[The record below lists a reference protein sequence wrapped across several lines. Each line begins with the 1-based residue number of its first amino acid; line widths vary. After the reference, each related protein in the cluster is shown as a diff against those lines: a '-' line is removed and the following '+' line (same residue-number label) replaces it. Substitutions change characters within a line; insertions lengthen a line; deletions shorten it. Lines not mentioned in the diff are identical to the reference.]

1 MFRTN
6 TLAIFEGHQQL
17 EAFENIWEP
26 TLMFKNLLLGLCFA
40 VCSITGVRAETIAAG
55 TTIPVRTNDAID
67 ARHAGDGR
75 VYSRVVDRDVFDD
88 NNRIAIPR
96 GSDVELM
103 VRDIGHHTLALDLD
117 AVVVDGKRYSVRSYD
132 VTRAGDEQDGIG
144 ANRRTGKFLGGG
156 ALFGTLLGA
165 VAGGGKG
172 AAIGALAGGTAGA
185 VGQMATR
192 GSRVHVPAESV
203 LTFQLQ
209 QPLTWAPE
217 AGYTRNGQHYHPRQ

>member
-1 MFRTN
+1 M
-6 TLAIFEGHQQL
+6 EQ
-17 EAFENIWEP
+17 
-26 TLMFKNLLLGLCFA
+26 TLMSNKVLLGLCFA
-40 VCSITGVRAETIAAG
+40 LCSFAGIRAETIAAG

-67 ARHAGDGR
+67 ARDAGTGR
-75 VYSRVVDRDVFDD
+75 VYSGVVNHDVLDD

-117 AVVVDGKRYSVRSYD
+117 AVVVNGKRYSVTTYD
-132 VTRAGDEQDGIG
+132 VTRAGDQKDGVG

-156 ALFGTLLGA
+156 ALFGTILGA

-172 AAIGALAGGTAGA
+172 AAIGALAGGAAGA

-192 GSRVHVPAESV
+192 GKRVHIPAESV

-209 QPLTWAPE
+209 QPLTLAPDR
-217 AGYTRNGQHYHPRQ
+217 GYTRDSQHYHPTR